1 LKNTEKNI
9 KFIRPNFGKLD
20 ILHFNKVDEFC
31 EIWYKEAKK
40 LKL

>member
-1 LKNTEKNI
+1 MMEVNEQNSLKNTEKNI

-31 EIWYKEAKK
+31 EI
-40 LKL
+40 